1 MSGKLMHR
9 PVQHHWLLA
18 GASFAALSAFAP
30 GSVAAQT
37 GGETAAT
44 SIGEVVVTARR
55 REERLRDVPVSA
67 SVIDVGQLIERG
79 DIVDPQTIL
88 NSVPGVK
95 FLDTSSPSNSE
106 ITLRG
111 SGQGRGTSTEAAVGL
126 YRNNI
131 YIGGGTVGGRSLSR
145 IDLLD
150 LEQFQV
156 LRGPQGALYG
166 RNAVGGAITVTSAR
180 PQWNSSGFVN
190 LNYQFETDLKQVQA
204 AMNHAV
210 SDEVAIRLTGEWF
223 DQPNG
228 FFYNASQDNFIDR
241 QKGYAARGQ
250 IRFRRENF
258 DANLLVEDGLYDL
271 PSLRASFVVPPGATG
286 FPRGYVTPKYVA
298 FANDGEPAK
307 QRIQSVIGQFTW
319 ESDAG
324 TLSGATGFRRR
335 LTRTENDTDQFDP
348 ATLAREQARG
358 NATTVTDANAATNNN
373 DDFEALYADFH
384 FASAKTGR
392 FSWLV
397 GLELLDTDDK
407 FTTVT
412 GRTPTRAN
420 PSVGNFLPG
429 RGRYK
434 SWAPY
439 GSLGFEVTPAL
450 NAEGEVRYSR
460 DRKKRQNFGFSLPTN
475 APIAAQT
482 SADADRFSNL
492 DYAFSLTYSLPSE
505 WIVYGRI
512 ATGYRAGGFN
522 ANVGDPRAPVP
533 VVPSYNPENGTSY
546 EVGAKG
552 DLGRNIFVTLAAYQ
566 TEVEDF
572 QAQIDNG
579 CAVTN
584 PVCPVASVAFIS
596 NVGRAEVWGVELTAS
611 GRWDLWGGKLR
622 ANASASRQGGELKST
637 GRPIQQNPRWIRAAE
652 VNYRRPI
659 FGDVQGFANL
669 SYSGQSGGFQEIDSP
684 LELDDRDLLD
694 ARVGVNFDRVEIAA
708 YANNLGQESFVV
720 FGSATQARY
729 NDPRKFGVQ
738 VRYRW

>member
-1 MSGKLMHR
+1 MSKHTHR
-9 PVQHHWLLA
+9 QLLLTGAGAATLLA
-18 GASFAALSAFAP
+18 AIP
-30 GSVAAQT
+30 VAVVAQT
-37 GGETAAT
+37 REPTEAV
-44 SIGEVVVTARR
+44 SVGEVVVTARR

-79 DIVDPQTIL
+79 DIVDPQTVL

-126 YRNNI
+126 YRNNM
-131 YIGGGTVGGRSLSR
+131 YVGGGTVGGRSLSR
-145 IDLLD
+145 LDLLD

-271 PSLRASFVVPPGATG
+271 PTLRASFVVPPGATG

-307 QRIQSVIGQFTW
+307 QRVQSVIGQFTW
-319 ESDAG
+319 ESDLG
-324 TLSGATGFRRR
+324 TLSGVTGFRRR

-397 GLELLDTDDK
+397 GLELLDTDDH

-439 GSLGFEVTPAL
+439 GSIGVDLTDAL
-450 NAEGEVRYSR
+450 SVEGETRYSK
-460 DRKKRQNFGFSLPTN
+460 DRKKRQNFGFTLPTN
-475 APIAAQT
+475 TPIAAQT
-482 SADADRFSNL
+482 SADADSFSNL
-492 DYAFSLTYSLPSE
+492 DYAVSLTYKLPTE
-505 WIVYGRI
+505 WIVYGRL

-522 ANVGDPRAPVP
+522 ANTGDPRAPIP
-533 VVPSYNPENGTSY
+533 VVPSYQPENGTSL

-552 DLGRNIFVTLAAYQ
+552 DLGRNLFITLAAYQ
-566 TEVEDF
+566 TKVEDF

-596 NVGRAEVWGVELTAS
+596 NVGRAEVWGLELTAT
-611 GRWDLWGGKLR
+611 GRWDLWGGRLR
-622 ANASASRQGGELKST
+622 VNVNGSRQGGELKST
-637 GRPIQQNPRWIRAAE
+637 GRPIQQNPKWMRAADI
-652 VNYRRPI
+652 NYRRPL
-659 FGDVQGFANL
+659 FGETQGFINL
-669 SYSGQSGGFQEIDSP
+669 SYSGQTGGFQEIDS
-684 LELDDRDLLD
+684 LLQLDDRDLFD
-694 ARVGVNFDRVEIAA
+694 ARLGITFDRVEIAA
-708 YANNLGQESFVV
+708 YANNVGQESYVV
-720 FGSATQARY
+720 FRSATQARY
-729 NDPRKFGVQ
+729 SDPRKFGVQ